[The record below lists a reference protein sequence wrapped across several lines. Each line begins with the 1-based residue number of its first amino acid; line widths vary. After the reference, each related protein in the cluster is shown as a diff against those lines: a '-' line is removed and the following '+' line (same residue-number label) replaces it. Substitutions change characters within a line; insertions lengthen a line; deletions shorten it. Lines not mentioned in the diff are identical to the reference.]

1 MNRLVGTQNSPSCL
15 FNSIFKHEKPKAY
28 RNERVAPTRRSPWST
43 YFQLIFWQLESQIG
57 RDLSFS
63 LLAK

>member
-28 RNERVAPTRRSPWST
+28 RNERVAPLVDHRDPLISNL
-43 YFQLIFWQLESQIG
+43 YFGNLNP
-57 RDLSFS
+57 
-63 LLAK
+63 K